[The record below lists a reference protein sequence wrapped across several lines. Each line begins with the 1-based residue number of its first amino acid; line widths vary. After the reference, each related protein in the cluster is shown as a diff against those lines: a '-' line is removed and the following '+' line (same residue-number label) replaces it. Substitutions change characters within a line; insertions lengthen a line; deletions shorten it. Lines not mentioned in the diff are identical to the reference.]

1 MKDKISLP
9 KEKDIKIQKSWGDIS
24 PETKIETPKPF
35 KKSRSSEKQ
44 ALKRILRDI
53 EDWDDLDI

>member
-1 MKDKISLP
+1 MD
-9 KEKDIKIQKSWGDIS
+9 EKIKINKQDLKIRKKWPGDFS
-24 PETKIETPKPF
+24 PSEKIETPKPL

-44 ALKRILRDI
+44 ALKKALENL